1 MDNTHSEIAAPGRA
15 NRRQVRNILIHKPM
29 QKEFV
34 FIVIG
39 LLMASMILVSFV
51 IHSTIQDAAMGGGLR
66 FGKINPYEVFSDLR
80 YELILRVGVV
90 WFITLMTLGF
100 FGVFFLHR
108 IAGPVYRFRSIFT
121 KVNEGNIPAPI
132 LLRGNDFF
140 SETAQEINVL
150 LAHLKAEQDKH
161 EALLKKVR
169 YMIQSNPP
177 APLLE
182 ALKDLER
189 EIKSK

>member
-1 MDNTHSEIAAPGRA
+1 MDNIHSEVAEPLRS

-34 FIVIG
+34 FIVIA
-39 LLMASMILVSFV
+39 LLMTSMIFVAYV
-51 IHSTIQDAAMGGGLR
+51 IHLTIQDAAMGGGMH
-66 FGKINPYEVFSDLR
+66 FGRINPYEIFSDLR
-80 YELILRVGVV
+80 YELILRVGMV
-90 WFITLMTLGF
+90 WFFTLTILGF

-108 IAGPVYRFRSIFT
+108 IAGPVYRFRSIFM
-121 KVNEGNIPAPI
+121 KVNDGNVPAPI

-150 LAHLKAEQDKH
+150 LAHLKAEKDKN
-161 EALLKKVR
+161 EVLLKKVR

-177 APLLE
+177 ALILE
-182 ALKDLER
+182 ALKDIEKDMTSR
-189 EIKSK
+189 